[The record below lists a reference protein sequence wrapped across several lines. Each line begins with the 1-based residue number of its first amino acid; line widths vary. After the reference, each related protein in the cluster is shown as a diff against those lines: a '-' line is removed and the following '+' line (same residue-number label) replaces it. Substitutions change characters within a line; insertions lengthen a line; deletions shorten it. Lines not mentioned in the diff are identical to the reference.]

1 MRGNSPTSPPKPY
14 HILVIDDDP
23 TTRLLLRKTLRD
35 LGYQVAVASHGA
47 EGLAIAHSE
56 KPALI
61 ICDWM
66 MPGLDGLEVCRHIK
80 QDPELSRIFFVLLT
94 AKGELEDRIQGL
106 DAGADEFLAKP
117 IDPNE
122 LRARIQA
129 GLRLY
134 QLNQDLLKQKQLLE
148 AELHEAAAYVRSLLP
163 APQDSPLK
171 INYYFLPSSQLG
183 GDCFDFFWVGDRYL
197 VLYILDVAG
206 HGLGAAL
213 PSVSVLNLLR
223 NTTSPLA
230 AGATVDYQHPA
241 KVLEALNNGFQM
253 SAQHEKYFTIWYGI
267 YDCHNQTL
275 TYASGG
281 HPPALLVIGSNE
293 TCRIQPLKTAGI
305 PIGLFNDMSFSEE
318 TLAVPEPAVLYLFSD
333 GIYEFETPSSTVWG
347 LEAFTELLFQ
357 THQQE
362 AVPSLP
368 TLISQ
373 IREYAAPNAF
383 GSDDVSLVQA
393 QLHHC

>member
-1 MRGNSPTSPPKPY
+1 MSGDRRPY
-14 HILVIDDDP
+14 QILVIDDDP
-23 TTRLLLRKTLRD
+23 TTRLLLQKTLRA
-35 LGYQVAVASHGA
+35 LGYQVSVAGHGR
-47 EGLAIAHSE
+47 EGIAIATAE

-66 MPGLDGLEVCRHIK
+66 MPELDGLEVCRQIK
-80 QDPELSRIFFVLLT
+80 QDQELSRSFFVLLT
-94 AKGELEDRIQGL
+94 AKGEVEDRIQGL

-163 APQDSPLK
+163 PPQEAPCK

-197 VLYILDVAG
+197 VLYILDVSG

-223 NTTSPLA
+223 STTREQ
-230 AGATVDYQHPA
+230 AGGSFDYLQPA
-241 KVLEALNNGFQM
+241 QVLEALNNGFQM
-253 SAQHEKYFTIWYGI
+253 TDQHEKYFTIWYGV
-267 YDCHNQTL
+267 YDRQTRQL

-281 HPPALLVIGSNE
+281 HPPALLLTHDADQWQA
-293 TCRIQPLKTAGI
+293 TCLKTPGI
-305 PIGLFNDMSFSEE
+305 PIGMFADMAFTQATTE
-318 TLAVPEPAVLYLFSD
+318 VPSSAVLYLLSD
-333 GIYEFETPSSTVWG
+333 GIYEFETIENKVWG
-347 LEAFTELLFQ
+347 LEAFTALLIAAHTQ
-357 THQQE
+357 DSL
-362 AVPSLP
+362 PSLP
-368 TLISQ
+368 QFISQ
-373 IREYAAPNAF
+373 VQTHAAAHAF
-383 GSDDVSLVQA
+383 GSDDVSLVQVA
-393 QLHHC
+393 FPAA